1 MFDVFII
8 KHKPRGHNDLAD
20 RLARLTSALE
30 DDKDMMIEHLP
41 TISISTIEAISIGI
55 TEEEPTWMDPI
66 QAFLENDRLLDDRT
80 EAKKLKLRA
89 S

>member
-1 MFDVFII
+1 
-8 KHKPRGHNDLAD
+8 
-20 RLARLTSALE
+20 
-30 DDKDMMIEHLP
+30 MIEHLP

-55 TEEEPTWMDPI
+55 TEEEPTWIDPI